1 MQLQFAAVATVAV
14 ATVIKI
20 GTNCRAEQSRKNS
33 RTGMRWRSSHRSRRK
48 SVKKSLKLRQVRAW
62 NFCQNDMGYTLYKQ

>member
-48 SVKKSLKLRQVRAW
+48 SV
-62 NFCQNDMGYTLYKQ
+62 